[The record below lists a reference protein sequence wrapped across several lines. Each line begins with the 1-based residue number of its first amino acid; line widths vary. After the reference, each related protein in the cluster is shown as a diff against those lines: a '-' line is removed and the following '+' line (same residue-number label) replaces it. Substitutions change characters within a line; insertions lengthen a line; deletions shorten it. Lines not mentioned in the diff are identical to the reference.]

1 MIISHSHSHSHDVPN
16 HNRAFALGVLLNLAF
31 IAIEVY
37 YGIRADSLALIADA
51 GHNFSDVLS
60 LLLAWGANLLAG
72 RKPSARRTYGLRR
85 VTILAALFSSILLLI
100 ALGAIIWE
108 AIERLQQPVSVDAVV
123 VMIVAGA
130 GVVINTLTALLFHA
144 GREKDL
150 NIKAAYMHM
159 AADAAVSLGVVI
171 AAAAIVYT
179 NWLWLD
185 PAISLLVTA
194 LILVASMGVL
204 RDSFNLAVDA
214 VPVGIDPD
222 AVRDFL
228 LEQSGVDAVHD
239 FHIWGMSTTQIA
251 LTAHL
256 VMPDGG
262 SDDAFLQRLAHQLQH
277 RFSIDHTTIQVERG
291 EMEKRCQAHLGCS

>member
-1 MIISHSHSHSHDVPN
+1 M
-16 HNRAFALGVLLNLAF
+16 
-31 IAIEVY
+31 
-37 YGIRADSLALIADA
+37 
-51 GHNFSDVLS
+51 
-60 LLLAWGANLLAG
+60 LAWGANLLAG

-130 GVVINTLTALLFHA
+130 GVVINTLTAMLFYA

-194 LILVASMGVL
+194 VILFASMGVL

-228 LEQSGVDAVHD
+228 LEQPGVEAVHD

-256 VMPDGG
+256 VMPGG
-262 SDDAFLQRLAHQLQH
+262 GCDDAFLQQLAHQLQH
-277 RFSIDHTTIQVERG
+277 RFNIDHTTIQVEHG
-291 EMEKRCQAHLGCS
+291 EMEESCQAHLGCS